1 MTRGGREN
9 GTPYARARRVGRH
22 RFDEGEDG
30 EALDINDPEL
40 DGKLNDAI
48 DRATERL
55 EVELCRAIE
64 DIDGWNP
71 DD

>member
-1 MTRGGREN
+1 MTERKSK
-9 GTPYARARRVGRH
+9 TPYTRAHRVGRH
-22 RFDEGEDG
+22 RLEEGEDG
-30 EALDINDPEL
+30 EALDINDPDL
-40 DGKLNDAI
+40 DDRLSDAI

-55 EVELCRAIE
+55 EIELCRAIE